1 MDLLGRQPE
10 LSHGAG
16 QIDSGGR
23 VAIEILPPEVR
34 ALSRVRDRRL
44 TDEWNIACPGR
55 VPAPSAD
62 QHHHRR
68 HFGKGTHCRKSFGNQ
83 DLNRPGHYRPSG
95 QSDFAGGQRSH
106 HRQVVL
112 GPQSLEV
119 QRQRPTPNLVEGA
132 RGQGR
137 ARRTGS
143 LPDVGEARGGLG
155 SLHPA
160 NQRRRLRGY
169 RLLACI

>member
-1 MDLLGRQPE
+1 MDLLSRQPE

-23 VAIEILPPEVR
+23 VTIEILPPEIR

-68 HFGKGTHCRKSFGNQ
+68 HFGKGTHGRKSFGNQ

-106 HRQVVL
+106 HRQIVL

-119 QRQRPTPNLVEGA
+119 QRQCPTPNLVEGA

-137 ARRTGS
+137 ARRAGALS
-143 LPDVGEARGGLG
+143 DVGE
-155 SLHPA
+155 P
-160 NQRRRLRGY
+160 
-169 RLLACI
+169 